1 MGHDRRVGVIGVD
14 PQPEPVPLLRVDHTG
29 GRVGGIKRI
38 GVRARP
44 DPVEGRSGGVLE
56 VPEQVIEG
64 PVLQHDHDD
73 VAKPLFS

>member
-1 MGHDRRVGVIGVD
+1 
-14 PQPEPVPLLRVDHTG
+14 VDHAG

-38 GVRARP
+38 GVRPRP

-56 VPEQVIEG
+56 VPEEVIEG

-73 VAKPLFS
+73 VAKPLIS